1 MSREGG
7 EIMGRENF
15 KFSDEASK
23 MLTELS
29 DAMGMSKN
37 ALLEKLLSDEYE
49 RQSELLKKY
58 HELQALRKQ

>member
-7 EIMGRENF
+7 EKMGRENF
-15 KFSDEASK
+15 KFSDKASK
-23 MLTELS
+23 ILVELS

>member
-1 MSREGG
+1 
-7 EIMGRENF
+7 MGREIF
-15 KFSDEASK
+15 KFSDKASK
-23 MLTELS
+23 ILVELS

-49 RQSELLKKY
+49 RQAELLKKY

>member
-1 MSREGG
+1 
-7 EIMGRENF
+7 MGRENF
-15 KFSDEASK
+15 KFSDKASQI
-23 MLTELS
+23 LVELS

-37 ALLEKLLSDEYE
+37 ALLEKLLADEYD

>member
-1 MSREGG
+1 
-7 EIMGRENF
+7 MGRENF
-15 KFSDEASK
+15 KFSDKASK
-23 MLTELS
+23 ILVELS

-49 RQSELLKKY
+49 RQAELLKKY

>member
-1 MSREGG
+1 
-7 EIMGRENF
+7 MGRENF
-15 KFSDEASK
+15 KFSDKASHI
-23 MLTELS
+23 LVELS

-37 ALLEKLLSDEYE
+37 ALLEKLLADEYD

>member
-1 MSREGG
+1 
-7 EIMGRENF
+7 MGRENF
-15 KFSDEASK
+15 KFSDKASQI
-23 MLTELS
+23 LAELS

-37 ALLEKLLSDEYE
+37 ALLEKLLADEYD